1 MAARPDALLLV
12 APGCVHCP
20 IVLQSL
26 ADAIKAGRLARLEV
40 VNTVQHPEV
49 ARAVGT
55 RTVPWLRIGPFELDG
70 HYTPGELAEWI
81 EHAAQG
87 TGWEQY
93 FSSLLAQGRLPQ
105 ALKRVQEDPA
115 RLVQVIALAGSLD
128 TPMAVRVGVG
138 ALLEELAGS
147 TALRRHIPALVA
159 LTRSLEPQV
168 RADACHYL
176 ALTNAAKVA
185 EHVRPLLNDGDAS
198 VREIAQETLDWLAAK
213 PAEELP

>member
-12 APGCVHCP
+12 APGCVYCP

-40 VNTVQHPEV
+40 VNTVEYPEV
-49 ARAVGT
+49 AKAVGT

-70 HYTPGELAEWI
+70 NYTPGELAEWI

-93 FSSLLAQGRLPQ
+93 FSSLLAQGRLLQ

-115 RLVQVIALAGSLD
+115 RLAQVIALAGSLD
-128 TPMAVRVGVG
+128 TPMAVRVGVS
-138 ALLEELAGS
+138 AVLEELAGS
-147 TALRRHIPALVA
+147 TALRRHIPELVA
-159 LTRSLEPQV
+159 LTRSPEPQV

-176 ALTNAAKVA
+176 ALTNTCKAA
-185 EHVRPLLNDGDAS
+185 EHVRPLLDDGDAS

-213 PAEELP
+213 PHQELS